1 MDFCAESKIVFG
13 WEMSYNDLCAAMGL
27 DPLVHAE
34 DFFEAVE
41 DALEK
46 VDRDISLFE
55 DCSLDHYQD
64 RIFYFGKIIKSRV
77 RFEEVIQEFTENYA
91 RIILNADKALP
102 NRANVEGLSYNPIVF
117 STEELIF

>member
-13 WEMSYNDLCAAMGL
+13 WEMSYDDLCVAMGL
-27 DPLVHAE
+27 DPLIHAE

-41 DALEK
+41 NALEK
-46 VDRDISLFE
+46 VDKDISLFE
-55 DCSLDHYQD
+55 DCSLYPYQD
-64 RIFYFGKIIKSRV
+64 RTFYFGKIIKSRV

-91 RIILNADKALP
+91 RIILNADKVLP

-117 STEELIF
+117 STEELVF